1 MDFVAA
7 ERNRIKAEYE
17 RRAKNIDP
25 NLYAPWQPAEML
37 SRAAR
42 TRSAA
47 TLLRR
52 AQAFPKAGDQCLE
65 IGFGTRGWLGDLI
78 TWGVRETDIHGI
90 ELDPVKVERARNIL
104 PASDLRAGDA
114 TALPWPDNSFQ
125 LVISSTVFSSILD
138 SRVRRLIAAE
148 ALRVIAP
155 AGALLWYDFAYNN
168 PRNSQVRKVDRG
180 ELKRLFPGLRGHVRS
195 ITLAPPLARFVAPKS
210 WPLAVLLET
219 VPVLRTHLIAVLI
232 K

>member
-1 MDFVAA
+1 MDFVAI

-17 RRAKNIDP
+17 RRAKSIDP
-25 NLYAPWQPAEML
+25 DLYAPWQPAEML
-37 SRAAR
+37 SHAAR
-42 TRSAA
+42 TRIAA

-104 PASDLRAGDA
+104 PASDVRVGDA

-125 LVISSTVFSSILD
+125 LVIASTVFSSILD
-138 SRVRRLIAAE
+138 NRVRCLIASE
-148 ALRVIAP
+148 AVRVMATG
-155 AGALLWYDFAYNN
+155 GALLWYDFAYNN
-168 PRNSQVRKVDRG
+168 PRNSQVRKIDRG
-180 ELKRLFPGLRGHVRS
+180 ELKRLFPGLRGQVRS

-219 VPVLRTHLIAVLI
+219 VPVLRTHLVAVLI